1 MQFLHFVLRG
11 LLRGPADD
19 KTFGVGFAGLG
30 DNVEVD
36 VGDLL
41 VGNPAIVLRRTRQK
55 VMLERLSLVDAPAEG
70 CSSQPLEP
78 AQSSSLLGEP
88 Q

>member
-1 MQFLHFVLRG
+1 MQFLHLVLRG

-19 KTFGVGFAGLG
+19 KTFGVGFAGLRN
-30 DNVEVD
+30 NVEVD

-41 VGNPAIVLRRTRQK
+41 VGNSAVVLRKPRQR
-55 VMLERLSLVDAPAEG
+55 VMIKRPSSVYALGEG

-78 AQSSSLLGEP
+78 AQSSLLLGEP